1 MKIILNEKEYAEKCL
16 REKTVGDNAWQT
28 AQILAKYYY
37 HELGYRK
44 ARIQKALNEFLLEN
58 YSLYRKS
65 RLRWE
70 ENVESL
76 AASAGKYDLFQ
87 QYFVPITRSELETI
101 SGCGLSKQHQQV
113 LFSYLC
119 LAKLGNLRN
128 EKNNGWV
135 GYKIYKTKDVF
146 QMAHVSVSEVKQDF
160 MINDFYIRNLVE
172 LPKKNDNLS
181 VRVTFCDN
189 DGDCAL
195 AVSDFRDLGYLY
207 LQYIGENI
215 VACQQCGILMRG
227 NKAGT
232 KKYCKGCAGYVPQ
245 EFKIITC
252 VDCGKQIKVSAYN
265 TESTRC
271 SECQAIHKREAAR
284 LRKQRQRQKEK
295 DVTLAF
301 KS

>member
-1 MKIILNEKEYAEKCL
+1 MNIILNEKEYAEKCL
-16 REKTVGDNAWQT
+16 RDKTVGDNAWQT

-37 HELGYRK
+37 HERGFRK
-44 ARIQKALNEFLLEN
+44 ARIQKALNEFLMEN
-58 YSLYRKS
+58 YSLYRKG

-70 ENVESL
+70 ENVELL
-76 AASAGKYDLFQ
+76 ASSAGKYDLFQ
-87 QYFVPITRSELETI
+87 QYFVPITKAELDTI
-101 SGCGLSKQHQQV
+101 NGCGLSKQHQQV
-113 LFSYLC
+113 LFSFLC

-160 MINDFYIRNLVE
+160 MINDMFIRNLVE

-181 VRVTFCDN
+181 VRVTFCDD
-189 DGDCAL
+189 DGDCVL

-215 VACQQCGILMRG
+215 VACQQCGVLMRG

-232 KKYCKGCAGYVPQ
+232 KKYCKDCAGYVPIGL
-245 EFKIITC
+245 KNVTC
-252 VDCGKQIKVSAYN
+252 VDCGQVFRVDTKSSSNI
-265 TESTRC
+265 R
-271 SECQAIHKREAAR
+271 ECQ
-284 LRKQRQRQKEK
+284 
-295 DVTLAF
+295 
-301 KS
+301 

>member
-1 MKIILNEKEYAEKCL
+1 MNIILNEKEYAEKCL
-16 REKTVGDNAWQT
+16 RDKTIGDNAWQT

-44 ARIQKALNEFLLEN
+44 ARIQKALNDFLLEN
-58 YSLYRKS
+58 YSLYRKG

-70 ENVESL
+70 ENVELL

-87 QYFVPITRSELETI
+87 QYFVPITKQELDTI

-113 LFSYLC
+113 LFSFLC
-119 LAKLGNLRN
+119 LAKLGNLRSK
-128 EKNNGWV
+128 KNNGWV
-135 GYKIYKTKDVF
+135 GYQIYKTKDVF

-160 MINDFYIRNLVE
+160 MINDLFIRNLVE

-181 VRVTFCDN
+181 VRVTFCDS
-189 DGDCAL
+189 DGDCAM

-215 VACQQCGILMRG
+215 VACQQCGVLMRG

-232 KKYCKGCAGYVPQ
+232 KKYCKDCAGYVPQ
-245 EFKIITC
+245 EYKIITC
-252 VDCGKQIKVSAYN
+252 VDCGTDVRVNAKNTKTCRCQNCQKEHDKQ
-265 TESTRC
+265 R
-271 SECQAIHKREAAR
+271 KREW
-284 LRKQRQRQKEK
+284 KSQR
-295 DVTLAF
+295 
-301 KS
+301 